1 MLQSTSSF
9 NVHCAV
15 SATANKSC
23 LAWPQPFRLLK
34 VLVAVTIF
42 CYLLLVII
50 CLAPIHSFSWS
61 FVAKHISGSK
71 PSQCH
76 FSPPPCYGFGMNKL
90 RSSQTW
96 LWEFNFLSWS
106 VVLLEYRR
114 VTNTTRLWHNRPAGT
129 VDHSCYAPK
138 NLPRVRTVFVRGIYK
153 LLWTFAQRQ
162 TDKIPTGEGNFMR
175 VDPVKTPLSEAENF
189 SIFLESRAF
198 WCILMHCLQLNACTA
213 TRSKGYIILWI
224 IANSTER

>member
-61 FVAKHISGSK
+61 FVAKNISGSK

-96 LWEFNFLSWS
+96 LWEFNFLCWS

-114 VTNTTRLWHNRPAGT
+114 VTNTTHDCDIIAQ
-129 VDHSCYAPK
+129 
-138 NLPRVRTVFVRGIYK
+138 RG
-153 LLWTFAQRQ
+153 LWTTAVMRPRIYHVSAQFSSGEFINCCELLPKGKRIKSRREREISCVSTPWRRPWARQ
-162 TDKIPTGEGNFMR
+162 
-175 VDPVKTPLSEAENF
+175 KTSVFF
-189 SIFLESRAF
+189 SNRAPF
-198 WCILMHCLQLNACTA
+198 DAF
-213 TRSKGYIILWI
+213 
-224 IANSTER
+224 